1 MPNDFDNKVKNLTTS
16 SRRSFFGNF
25 REVDVFRHGLDWSRK
40 QKINRCKR
48 VSVAQQ
54 SYLRCGMFL
63 IEQVGNHARPS
74 RVTRAV
80 DVFTF
85 VFHHPISLSRSDNKG
100 PTNDDT
106 IDAVIYRFL
115 TIYAKTLQPAP
126 FDCLFACERERRAC
140 HMGCSER
147 GKKNI
152 SKYQTYTKQQQ
163 QKSANKR
170 KKNFLLRFFSFSLF
184 PPRRPS
190 QRAARHIRQ
199 SRCSTAKTK
208 KISDPKRARKSAKG
222 STSTVR

>member
-1 MPNDFDNKVKNLTTS
+1 MHRFSHSTADANYLERLVRLFPKVALASFSLDCYLGTSRAGEAFMVPVRHRQKLVLKAFLCWFMGSRLVAGSMPNDFDNKVKSLTTS

-147 GKKNI
+147 GKK
-152 SKYQTYTKQQQ
+152 T
-163 QKSANKR
+163 
-170 KKNFLLRFFSFSLF
+170 
-184 PPRRPS
+184 
-190 QRAARHIRQ
+190 
-199 SRCSTAKTK
+199 
-208 KISDPKRARKSAKG
+208 
-222 STSTVR
+222 